1 MTNTANNRR
10 LRIGTRGSK
19 MARVQTDLFAS
30 MLAAKFPGTEY
41 DIIPITV
48 SGERDYARP
57 IAELGIQGA
66 FIKELEEALL
76 NDEVDLVVHSLKDL
90 PTSLPS
96 NLLLACVCER
106 KDPRD
111 VLISRDNLTFAALPE
126 GSRIATSSRRREA
139 QLKVLRQDLIFMDI
153 RGNVPTRLNK
163 LDDGYCDALIL
174 AAAGMIRLELTD
186 RIAEYFDLEIS
197 LPVPGQGALGIEC
210 RGNDKEVATKLEA
223 LDDPQTRFEIT
234 AERAFLAEV
243 GGGCSMPIGALGRF
257 ADSAK
262 NQDDPRSASLTLT
275 GCITSLDGL
284 QVIKGEMS
292 ADAGKAEEL
301 GVKLAKHLLASGAQ
315 AIVEDLHALT
325 PVAVS
330 LP

>member
-1 MTNTANNRR
+1 MTNTAKNRR

-30 MLAAKFPGTEY
+30 MLAAKFPGTIY
-41 DIIPITV
+41 DIVPITV

-111 VLISRDNLTFAALPE
+111 VLISKNNLTFADLPE
-126 GSRIATSSRRREA
+126 GSRIGTSSRRREA
-139 QLKVLRQDLIFMDI
+139 QLKVLRPDLVFMDI

-163 LDDGYCDALIL
+163 LDEGYCDGLIL
-174 AAAGMIRLELTD
+174 AAAGMIRLGLTD
-186 RIAEYFDLEIS
+186 RVAEYFDLEIS

-210 RGNDKEVATKLEA
+210 RSNDKEVMVKLEA
-223 LDDPQTRFEIT
+223 LDDLRTRFEIT

-243 GGGCSMPIGALGRF
+243 GGGCSMPIGALGRLGGL
-257 ADSAK
+257 SR
-262 NQDDPRSASLTLT
+262 DPRLCDLALSA
-275 GCITSLDGL
+275 CIVSLDGRR
-284 QVIKGEMS
+284 VVKGKMCAPATE
-292 ADAGKAEEL
+292 AEEL
-301 GVKLAKHLLASGAQ
+301 GVKLACHLLDAGGLG
-315 AIVEDLHALT
+315 IVEELRALT
-325 PVAVS
+325 PIAVS